1 MSFFLLFSNL
11 SQLCIEMVF
20 HCPLFGQ
27 TVCAHLAEERFVW
40 QTRCWRKMWP
50 LTRKRT
56 LTDIRSTAKRTASER
71 MKNGWPSRLKRFP
84 WTAERPKK
92 NFERLAVNGWTAKE
106 KFRTACGERLNGQRK
121 ISNGLRWTA
130 ERPKKNFERLAVNGW
145 TARKNLQTARG
156 ERVNGHQK
164 ISNGW
169 LWTAERLLSVQIT
182 LSFERRRRRRRE
194 ITRREKTF
202 NW

>member
-1 MSFFLLFSNL
+1 
-11 SQLCIEMVF
+11 
-20 HCPLFGQ
+20 
-27 TVCAHLAEERFVW
+27 
-40 QTRCWRKMWP
+40 MWP
-50 LTRKRT
+50 LTGKRT
-56 LTDIRSTAKRTASER
+56 LTDIRSTASER

-121 ISNGLRWTA
+121 NLNGLRWTA
-130 ERPKKNFERLAVNGW
+130 KEKIWTACTEQPKENFEWLAVNGW

-169 LWTAERLLSVQIT
+169 LWTAERLLSVEIT
-182 LSFERRRRRRRE
+182 LSFRRRRRE